1 MTKRRGNREG
11 TITRRADGRWEARIT
26 LEDGKRKCFYGKT
39 RQEVAARLL
48 QAQHDVDKGLPVL
61 DERQTLEQYLATWTE
76 AVKAQIRG
84 SSWRRYRDY
93 VHIHLIPGLG
103 RISLAKLTPQQ
114 VQLLYARKLGEG
126 LSPSTV
132 HHMHGVLHRAL
143 DDALRMGLVQRN
155 VTDMVRAPR
164 RRGREM
170 VALTEEQG
178 RQLLQAVE
186 GDRFEVLYVL
196 ALTTGMREGELL
208 VSAGRTS
215 IWIGGRCK
223 CGRMS
228 RRPPD
233 AISSPRRRPPI
244 PAAISRSPAPRC
256 KRCGIIASASMRSGW
271 LSAPGGIPRWISCFR
286 IHSAAS

>member
-26 LEDGKRKCFYGKT
+26 LEDGKRKCFYGRT
-39 RQEVAARLL
+39 RQEVATRLL
-48 QAQHDVDKGLPVL
+48 QAQHDVESGLPLL
-61 DERQTLEQYLATWTE
+61 DERQTLEQYLAAWIET
-76 AVKAQIRG
+76 VKEQIRG

-93 VHIHLIPGLG
+93 VHVHLSPGLG

-114 VQLLYARKLGEG
+114 VQLFYARKLEEG

-155 VTDMVRAPR
+155 ITDMVRAPR

-178 RQLLQAVE
+178 RHLLQAVE
-186 GDRFEVLYVL
+186 RNRFEALYVL

-208 VSAGRTS
+208 GLRWQDVDLDRETLQVRTNVQETTGRYILAET
-215 IWIGGRCK
+215 K
-223 CGRMS
+223 TAYS
-228 RRPPD
+228 RRN
-233 AISSPRRRPPI
+233 
-244 PAAISRSPAPRC
+244 
-256 KRCGIIASASMRSGW
+256 IA
-271 LSAPGGIPRWISCFR
+271 LTT
-286 IHSAAS
+286 